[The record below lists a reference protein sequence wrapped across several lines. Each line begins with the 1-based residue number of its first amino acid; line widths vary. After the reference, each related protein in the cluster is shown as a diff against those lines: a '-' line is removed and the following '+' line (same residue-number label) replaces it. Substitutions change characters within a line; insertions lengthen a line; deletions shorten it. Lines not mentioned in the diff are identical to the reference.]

1 MDPGSESSP
10 AVGNGNPLQF
20 SCLENSMDRGACQA
34 TVHEISKSQTWL
46 NDWAQQSKQD
56 PPLQFLAHS
65 QTLHYNSQIFLFPY
79 PSLHHSPRA
88 ETRGS
93 GPRRRHQPV
102 LDRIT
107 HCHLLRCMTLERPA
121 WLRAS
126 VSSIL
131 WGNQY
136 LFHGDCSKIK
146 FGNITIQCLTHK
158 STFSHTTWRRQWS
171 WS

>member
-1 MDPGSESSP
+1 MAIHSSFLAWKIP
-10 AVGNGNPLQF
+10 WTEEPVRLQ
-20 SCLENSMDRGACQA
+20 SM
-34 TVHEISKSQTWL
+34 KSQRVRH
-46 NDWAQQSKQD
+46 DWTTE
-56 PPLQFLAHS
+56 HS
-65 QTLHYNSQIFLFPY
+65 RVNKTLHYNSWHIPRPSTTIPRLFLFPY

-93 GPRRRHQPV
+93 GPRKRHQPV

-146 FGNITIQCLTHK
+146 FGNISIQCLTHK